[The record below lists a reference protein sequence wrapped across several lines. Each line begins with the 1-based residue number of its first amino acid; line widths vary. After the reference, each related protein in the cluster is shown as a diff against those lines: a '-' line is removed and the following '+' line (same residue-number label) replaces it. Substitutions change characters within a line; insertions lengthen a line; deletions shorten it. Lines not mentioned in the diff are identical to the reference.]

1 MQLIEQPL
9 IEPLRLIPAIPS
21 LPNTDGSS
29 EVWSVPMAVRPLR
42 LAFVITS
49 MPVGGAETLLL
60 NLVRRLDRVRIA
72 PEIVCLKEPG
82 PLGEILAEEVPFS
95 HSWLRSKYDISVLWK
110 LSKHFRHRQID
121 AVVTVGAGDK
131 MFWGRLAAKAARVT
145 VVGSALHST
154 GWPDGVGR
162 LNRMLT
168 PITDVFIAVAQSHG
182 QFMVD
187 FERFPAERVT
197 VIRNGIDTDRFVP
210 DPLHGLRLRQELGVP
225 AESQLV
231 GVVAAMRPE
240 KNLPLFLEVAERVVE
255 REPQVHFVMVGDG
268 PERPAIEKLIATKG
282 LQHRVHLLGSRSDTP
297 RLLAAWDVFLL
308 TSHNEANP
316 VSILEALACGVPVVS
331 TRVGSVAETVQD
343 GKTGFTVDPGN
354 AEAATERV
362 RYLLAHPREG
372 KKLGEAGRRLVQQ
385 TGSLSAM
392 VAGYQDLIETIFARK
407 RINPGWRL
415 PDSFAR
421 KR

>member
-1 MQLIEQPL
+1 MQLIEQAF
-9 IEPLRLIPAIPS
+9 IESPPALPAIS
-21 LPNTDGSS
+21 SALKTDRLG
-29 EVWSVPMAVRPLR
+29 EELSVPIAGRPLR

-60 NLVRRLDRVRIA
+60 NLVRTMDRVRIA
-72 PEIVCLKEPG
+72 PEVVCLKEPG
-82 PLGEILAEEVPFS
+82 PLGEILAEEVPLS
-95 HSWLRSKYDISVLWK
+95 HSWLRSKYDLSVLWK
-110 LSKHFRHRQID
+110 LARHFRRRQLD

-131 MFWGRLAAKAARVT
+131 MFWGRLAAKAAGVT

-154 GWPDGVGR
+154 GWPDGVGH

-187 FERFPAERVT
+187 FERFPADRVQ

-210 DPLHGLRLRQELGVP
+210 DPVSGLRLRLELGVP

-240 KNLPLFLEVAERVVE
+240 KNLPLFLEVAGRVVE

-282 LQHRVHLLGSRSDTP
+282 LQQRVHLLGSRSDTP

-343 GKTGFTVDPGN
+343 GQTGFTVDPGN
-354 AEAATERV
+354 AEAASERV
-362 RYLLAHPREG
+362 RYLLAHPRER

-385 TGSLSAM
+385 TGSLQAM

-407 RINPGWRL
+407 RMNQL
-415 PDSFAR
+415 
-421 KR
+421 